1 MDECMKERYGL
12 AKERIREVITE
23 ETVKEPFGDFFRK
36 MAQFL
41 SMPLPQQCPADLR
54 YALAKY
60 DAQTI
65 LDAYEHLSELAR
77 AGLLEEGD
85 NER

>member
-1 MDECMKERYGL
+1 
-12 AKERIREVITE
+12 
-23 ETVKEPFGDFFRK
+23 

>member
-1 MDECMKERYGL
+1 MKERYGL

-41 SMPLPQQCPADLR
+41 SMTASRKTMKAVMEIRLMQ
-54 YALAKY
+54 
-60 DAQTI
+60 
-65 LDAYEHLSELAR
+65 
-77 AGLLEEGD
+77 
-85 NER
+85 

>member
-1 MDECMKERYGL
+1 MLKCKDSSVRLHGPEKQ
-12 AKERIREVITE
+12 
-23 ETVKEPFGDFFRK
+23 